1 MWSLVFA
8 LVLPLGG
15 CAGAPP
21 NPDVVEKS
29 VVARAGKS
37 KYDGEPVTSS
47 SIAIYLAELALRE
60 KGVEGGDRNV
70 MVSFCD
76 GIYTVTFERPP
87 EKVLDHDYVVSID
100 AATSRVVEV
109 VTGGE

>member
-76 GIYTVTFERPP
+76 GIFIFNDETTT
-87 EKVLDHDYVVSID
+87 EK
-100 AATSRVVEV
+100 
-109 VTGGE
+109 